1 MSGLRACGVV
11 WLAVALG
18 ACTGEGEDKDSGAAE
33 APGTFTVHGSLGG
46 DGSVTWLVEA
56 VPWDH
61 WTGEV
66 DDDSG
71 DQSVETTGP
80 WSFTLEEGDWALA
93 AAQGSCF
100 GVEKVTGAAGQ
111 DIEMSIDM
119 DCSE

>member
-1 MSGLRACGVV
+1 MSVTRLWSVAL
-11 WLAVALG
+11 LAVGLFG
-18 ACTGEGEDKDSGAAE
+18 CTDEDKDSGATE

-66 DDDSG
+66 DDNTG
-71 DQSVETTGP
+71 YQSVETTGP

-93 AAQGSCF
+93 AAQGTCF
-100 GVEKVTGAAGQ
+100 GVEKVTGTAGQ